1 MAAAAEI
8 SGSDGPA
15 LGLAIAGLA
24 TGVVALLVALTA
36 LGLAIAAFCGR
47 RGADAAAHGA
57 AARAVDA
64 SAPRKGARPGV
75 VGGEAPDDVLAYAA
89 ARRAAA
95 TPAGGA
101 GRPRA
106 LV

>member
-1 MAAAAEI
+1 MGGAEN
-8 SGSDGPA
+8 SDDDGPV

-36 LGLAIAAFCGR
+36 LGVAIAAFCGR
-47 RGADAAAHGA
+47 RGADAAHGA

-95 TPAGGA
+95 GGA

>member
-1 MAAAAEI
+1 MGAAAEN
-8 SGSDGPA
+8 SDDDGPA

-36 LGLAIAAFCGR
+36 LGVAIAAFCGR
-47 RGADAAAHGA
+47 RGADAAHGA

-75 VGGEAPDDVLAYAA
+75 SAAGEAPDDVLAYAA
-89 ARRAAA
+89 ARRAA

-101 GRPRA
+101 RA

>member
-1 MAAAAEI
+1 MGGAEN
-8 SGSDGPA
+8 SDDDGPV

-36 LGLAIAAFCGR
+36 LGVAIAAFCGR
-47 RGADAAAHGA
+47 RGADAAHGA

-64 SAPRKGARPGV
+64 SAPRKGARPV
-75 VGGEAPDDVLAYAA
+75 IAAGEAPDDVLAYAA

-101 GRPRA
+101 RA

>member
-1 MAAAAEI
+1 MGATAEN
-8 SGSDGPA
+8 SDDDGPA

-36 LGLAIAAFCGR
+36 LGLAIAAVCGR

-64 SAPRKGARPGV
+64 SAPRKGARPV
-75 VGGEAPDDVLAYAA
+75 IAAGEAPDDVLAYAA

-95 TPAGGA
+95 GGA

>member
-1 MAAAAEI
+1 MGAAAEN
-8 SGSDGPA
+8 SDDDGPV

-36 LGLAIAAFCGR
+36 LGVAIAAFCGR
-47 RGADAAAHGA
+47 RGADAAHGA

-64 SAPRKGARPGV
+64 NAPRKGARP
-75 VGGEAPDDVLAYAA
+75 GGEAPDDVLAYAA

-95 TPAGGA
+95 APAGGA
-101 GRPRA
+101 GKLRA

>member
-1 MAAAAEI
+1 MGAAAEN
-8 SGSDGPA
+8 SDDDGPA

-36 LGLAIAAFCGR
+36 LGLAIAAVCGR
-47 RGADAAAHGA
+47 RGADAAHGA

-75 VGGEAPDDVLAYAA
+75 SAAGEAPDDVLAYAA
-89 ARRAAA
+89 ARRAA

-101 GRPRA
+101 RA

>member
-1 MAAAAEI
+1 MGAAAEN
-8 SGSDGPA
+8 SDDDGPV

-47 RGADAAAHGA
+47 RGADAAHGA

-64 SAPRKGARPGV
+64 SAPRKGARPG
-75 VGGEAPDDVLAYAA
+75 GEAPDDVLAYAA

-95 TPAGGA
+95 APAGGA
-101 GRPRA
+101 GKLRA

>member
-1 MAAAAEI
+1 MGGAEN
-8 SGSDGPA
+8 SDDDGPV

-24 TGVVALLVALTA
+24 TGVVALLVALTP
-36 LGLAIAAFCGR
+36 LGVAIAAFCGR
-47 RGADAAAHGA
+47 RGADAAHGA

-64 SAPRKGARPGV
+64 SAPRKGARPV
-75 VGGEAPDDVLAYAA
+75 IAAGEAPDDVLAYAA

-101 GRPRA
+101 RA